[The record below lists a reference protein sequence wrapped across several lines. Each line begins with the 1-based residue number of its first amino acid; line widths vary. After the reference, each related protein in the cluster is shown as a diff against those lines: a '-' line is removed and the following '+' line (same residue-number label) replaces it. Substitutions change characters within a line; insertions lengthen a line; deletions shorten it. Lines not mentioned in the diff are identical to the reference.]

1 MSRAPLFVLAASL
14 SIEPLAS
21 AGPDWTEIGDAGK
34 STPQLIGFPVQP
46 QSISGVLGELPL
58 DGLERGPSGG
68 NDADGG
74 PDVADVY
81 DILIETNEEFIAT
94 TYDQTFTITLEV
106 EGERTG
112 STNFDTALWLFRT
125 DKRGLLA
132 NNDIASV
139 NNRSRLLPVATDG
152 TGARIATPGRYLI
165 AVSFGDVAP
174 VSSTGHPLFNFAN
187 NPGPTQVSGPDGAG
201 GASSFVGWQPDS
213 PHPVRKYRIVIRPTP
228 CPPPCGGDANGDSI
242 VNFMDITAV
251 LAAWNMT
258 CP

>member
-1 MSRAPLFVLAASL
+1 MRRQTVLNFGL
-14 SIEPLAS
+14 SAMLVSAAS
-21 AGPDWTEIGDAGK
+21 AGPDWTEMGDAGK

-46 QSISGVLGELPL
+46 QSIAGVLGELPL

-68 NDADGG
+68 NDSDGG

-94 TYDQTFTITLEV
+94 TYDQTFTVTLEV

-132 NNDIASV
+132 NNDITSL

-152 TGARIATPGRYLI
+152 TGSRIINPGRYLL

-174 VSSTGHPLFNFAN
+174 VAPGGLPLFNFNN
-187 NPGPTQVSGPDGAG
+187 NPGPTQVSGPDGPGGTSPFAG
-201 GASSFVGWQPDS
+201 WVPDS
-213 PHPVRKYRIVIRPTP
+213 PRPVRKYRILIRPTP
-228 CPPPCGGDANGDSI
+228 CAPPCAGDANGDAS
-242 VNFMDITAV
+242 VNFEDITAV
-251 LAAWNMT
+251 LASWQST